1 MRHRG
6 ICRRLFSH
14 FGKKMDMDTD
24 EVQIS
29 AAKLVD
35 AAEHGQTDTVT
46 SILIAAE
53 ITAHVF
59 PDAVIGAAV
68 CSAARF
74 GHAAILRQFT
84 ARAAVADQVPIV
96 RLHEAVRRAAQHN
109 HVESVHVLIEEWP
122 ARGTHDRVLLWKTA
136 LVTAVKANKHAVIQH
151 LVLLTHYIPNAI
163 AAQCVEES
171 IQAAAKSGSTEIIAA
186 LGTAAAAFPDIV
198 RVDVNAAVTAAAVHG
213 HLGTARA
220 LLDASNSWDHL
231 RMPVSGKHVGFYRI
245 LQDTHCYHRSN
256 SMRVRDGSGG
266 CCIDATSGCRDSIT
280 TAASTTS
287 ASTAA
292 STGTGSATT
301 SGSQFSLS

>member
-1 MRHRG
+1 MH
-6 ICRRLFSH
+6 
-14 FGKKMDMDTD
+14 TD
-24 EVQIS
+24 ADEAKGF

-35 AAEHGQTDTVT
+35 AAEHGHADTVT

-74 GHAAILRQFT
+74 GHASILRQFT
-84 ARAAVADQVPIV
+84 AREAVADQVPIV

-136 LVTAVKANKHAVIQH
+136 LMTAVKANKHAVIQH
-151 LVLLTHYIPNAI
+151 LVLLTHYITNTI

-171 IQAAAKSGSTEIIAA
+171 IQTAASAGNTDIVAT
-186 LGTAAAAFPDIV
+186 LGAAAAAFPDIV

-245 LQDTHCYHRSN
+245 LQDTHCYHRSS
-256 SMRVRDGSGG
+256 SMRVRDAGGG
-266 CCIDATSGCRDSIT
+266 CMGVTSGCRDDIT
-280 TAASTTS
+280 TAASTS
-287 ASTAA
+287 AST
-292 STGTGSATT
+292 
-301 SGSQFSLS
+301 